1 MYEWS
6 TLNMDDD
13 ELDYF
18 ARLQYE
24 QTLLEEQ
31 WMQSLQEE
39 EDGND

>member
-1 MYEWS
+1 
-6 TLNMDDD
+6 MDDD